1 MEPPPSTASPPLLL
15 DEYVTIIIKRR
26 EGVIPDDET
35 VHDLLREVGIERN
48 EEEWI
53 ERGAPEV
60 LYSGF
65 MWEPDKVTDELS
77 DACLATLGL
86 AGVLKARHQ
95 LLYWQPMI
103 EMGKEGRFRGHLS
116 SMEETR
122 DILRAV
128 ARRLIDRPDLM
139 RKLPRLQPHLA
150 ETIGQVLR
158 ALPGVFDEDRD
169 REILIPVVLSEEDI
183 PTGDDEDDYDRKVTQ
198 EEEEERIETQEIESA
213 TASTQEAT
221 DRSAAGPPHA
231 PQRGGKGLFIAV
243 IVILGILTV
252 AVLLALKY
260 LI

>member
-1 MEPPPSTASPPLLL
+1 MPT
-15 DEYVTIIIKRR
+15 
-26 EGVIPDDET
+26 DDT
-35 VHDLLREVGIERN
+35 VRDLLREVGIERN

-60 LYSGF
+60 LSSGF

-77 DACLATLGL
+77 DTCLATLGL

-128 ARRLIDRPDLM
+128 ARRLIDRPELM

-158 ALPGVFDEDRD
+158 TLPGVFDEDRD
-169 REILIPVVLSEEDI
+169 REILIPQVLSEEDV
-183 PTGDDEDDYDRKVTQ
+183 PTGDDEDYYDRETTED
-198 EEEEERIETQEIESA
+198 EEDEEKEELIETQECDAA
-213 TASTQEAT
+213 TASTQKAA
-221 DRSAAGPPHA
+221 DRPAAGLPDA
-231 PQRGGKGLFIAV
+231 PQRGGKGLFIAI

-252 AVLLALKY
+252 AVLLALKF